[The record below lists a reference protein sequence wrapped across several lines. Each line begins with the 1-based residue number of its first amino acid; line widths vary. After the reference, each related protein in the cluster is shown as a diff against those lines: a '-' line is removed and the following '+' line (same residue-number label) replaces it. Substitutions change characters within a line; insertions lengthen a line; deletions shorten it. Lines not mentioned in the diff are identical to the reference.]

1 MVSVNLTNVSLLV
14 PHVELGD
21 VWQTYQWWKSILTGL
36 LAKFMAG
43 ELRLGSH
50 TQLQKATKNPNQANV
65 KTRPYTLIGL
75 NAGIERAFLLTG
87 LTTGALHKVVT
98 SNIAVAS
105 KTRFECL
112 AIKLWLRNSTK
123 RKMESFWGRKAA
135 GGRQDI
141 YTSGEKKVRVEWWGW
156 MI

>member
-1 MVSVNLTNVSLLV
+1 MADVPVVEKHTDRVVSKYVSWR
-14 PHVELGD
+14 G
-21 VWQTYQWWKSILTGL
+21 TK
-36 LAKFMAG
+36 
-43 ELRLGSH
+43 LGSH

-105 KTRFECL
+105 ETRFEGL
-112 AIKLWLRNSTK
+112 AIERLP
-123 RKMESFWGRKAA
+123 
-135 GGRQDI
+135 
-141 YTSGEKKVRVEWWGW
+141 
-156 MI
+156 